1 MTLLANLYIDSCLIA
16 SLMNLR

>member
-1 MTLLANLYIDSCLIA
+1 MTLLANLYIDSRLIA